1 MHQNA
6 VLKVLRRLEAAEG
19 YLELDMPTHAMT
31 ELDAIDEA
39 GPFEASITL
48 LKGEAFKSQE
58 KYEEAIAALQKAAQM
73 IPAPH
78 NRRAWQSLGECYRL
92 GGREEMAKL
101 VETFANMPQAAPR
114 VIQPVVNIS
123 ITIQTPIDMNS
134 LEAGEETDEF
144 ETDERNFG
152 SDEFDSDETGM
163 EWYDDEAN
171 DSGD

>member
-1 MHQNA
+1 MQQSA

-19 YLELDMPTHAMT
+19 YLELEMPGHAMS
-31 ELDAIDEA
+31 ELDAIEEA

-78 NRRAWQSLGECYRL
+78 NRRAWQSLVECYRL

-101 VETFANMPQAAPR
+101 VETFANMAPAAPR
-114 VIQPVVNIS
+114 IIQPVVNIS
-123 ITIQTPIDMNS
+123 ITIQTPIDMNE
-134 LEAGEETDEF
+134 LEAAEGMAESDEMETDEQ
-144 ETDERNFG
+144 NFR
-152 SDEFDSDETGM
+152 SDETDM
-163 EWYDDEAN
+163 EWYDDETY
-171 DSGD
+171 DSEN